1 MNQDTLPTSVGV
13 NRRTAAS
20 FADRRDFPHAY
31 GGGTTATDSSLVI
44 RQVSQQFGAV
54 PALAEVN
61 LTVRRGEFVC
71 LVGPSGCGKTSLLRI
86 LAGLATPT
94 AGVAQV
100 AGRVA
105 MVFQGQSLFPWL
117 TAVENVAYGL
127 QIAGV
132 PRAERQARAMEQ
144 LQRVGLERFAR
155 AYPRALSGGMQQRVN
170 IARALAV
177 EPDVL
182 LMDEPF
188 GSLDEQTRILMQE
201 QLVTLWQGSGATA
214 LFVTHSVDEAVAM
227 GDRVCV
233 MSARPGRIILDLPID
248 LPRPRT
254 RYTDH
259 AGHGF
264 RAAAARV
271 WAALEGQFHM
281 LSDEEVL
288 SAEC

>member
-1 MNQDTLPTSVGV
+1 MSSETASELDMQNSSV
-13 NRRTAAS
+13 
-20 FADRRDFPHAY
+20 
-31 GGGTTATDSSLVI
+31 TDGSNLSHSVLSTQYSVLL
-44 RQVSQQFGAV
+44 RAVAQQFGPV
-54 PALAEVN
+54 PALAGMD
-61 LTVRRGEFVC
+61 LTERRGEFVC

-86 LAGLATPT
+86 LAGLAAPT
-94 AGVAQV
+94 AGEARV

-105 MVFQGQSLFPWL
+105 TIFQGQSLFPWL
-117 TAVENVAYGL
+117 TAVDNVAYGL

-132 PRAERQARAMEQ
+132 PQAERHARAIEQ
-144 LQRVGLERFAR
+144 LRRVGLERFAR
-155 AYPRALSGGMQQRVN
+155 SYPRMLSGGMQQRVN

-201 QLVTLWQGSGATA
+201 QLVTLWQGSGATV

-233 MSARPGRIILDLPID
+233 LSARPGRIILDLPID

-254 RYTDH
+254 RYTDRDDP
-259 AGHGF
+259 GF

-271 WAALEGQFHM
+271 WAALEG
-281 LSDEEVL
+281 EIRVL
-288 SAEC
+288 STEY

>member
-1 MNQDTLPTSVGV
+1 MSNEQVVSRQSPVGSDGDAIIHAEQMQE
-13 NRRTAAS
+13 AA
-20 FADRRDFPHAY
+20 RDAPPSLLITDCSLRY
-31 GGGTTATDSSLVI
+31 GPI
-44 RQVSQQFGAV
+44 
-54 PALAEVN
+54 PALAAVH
-61 LTVRRGEFVC
+61 LTVRRGQFVC

-94 AGVAQV
+94 GGAAQV

-127 QIAGV
+127 RIAGV

-144 LQRVGLERFAR
+144 LRRVGLERFAR

-177 EPDVL
+177 EPDIL

-201 QLVTLWQGSGATA
+201 QLVTLWQGSGATV

-259 AGHGF
+259 AGHDF

-271 WAALEGQFHM
+271 WAALEGQLHV